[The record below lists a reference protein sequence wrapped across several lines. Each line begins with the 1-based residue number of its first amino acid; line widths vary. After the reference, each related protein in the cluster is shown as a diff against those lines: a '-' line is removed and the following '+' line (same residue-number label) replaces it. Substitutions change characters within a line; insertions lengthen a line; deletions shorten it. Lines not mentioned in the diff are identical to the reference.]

1 MANIDIN
8 GYTPYFQDFGSISQ
22 KEYHQMVKR
31 LQESPD
37 DIVAIG
43 DVAIFLLGYIFSETI
58 SNYT

>member
-31 LQESPD
+31 L
-37 DIVAIG
+37 
-43 DVAIFLLGYIFSETI
+43 
-58 SNYT
+58 